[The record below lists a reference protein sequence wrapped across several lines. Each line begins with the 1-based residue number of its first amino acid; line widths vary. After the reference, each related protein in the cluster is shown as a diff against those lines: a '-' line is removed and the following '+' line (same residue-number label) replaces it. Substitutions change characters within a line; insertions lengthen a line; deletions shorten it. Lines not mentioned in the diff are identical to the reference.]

1 MMIPQ
6 ILIVE
11 DEQRVADLLKV
22 GIEEHGYE
30 VMVAYDGMMGLQLF
44 NKYDFKLIIS
54 DIILPK
60 LDGFDLCKEIR
71 TKNKHVPI
79 LMLTALGTTDD
90 KLEGFDVGA
99 DDYMVKPFDLR
110 ELVARMKVL
119 LKRNSSQIDENEGKA
134 VDIVYADLQ
143 INPNLHECKRG
154 GVAIKLTPKEY
165 NLLKYMMLHSDRII
179 PRTEIAEKVWG
190 THFDTGTN
198 FIDVYINYL
207 RKKID
212 RSFPVKLIHT
222 KPGIGFVL
230 TDKHVL

>member
-1 MMIPQ
+1 MIPQ

-119 LKRNSSQIDENEGKA
+119 LKRNSSQIDESEGNA
-134 VDIVYADLQ
+134 VDIV
-143 INPNLHECKRG
+143 
-154 GVAIKLTPKEY
+154 
-165 NLLKYMMLHSDRII
+165 
-179 PRTEIAEKVWG
+179 
-190 THFDTGTN
+190 
-198 FIDVYINYL
+198 
-207 RKKID
+207 
-212 RSFPVKLIHT
+212 
-222 KPGIGFVL
+222 
-230 TDKHVL
+230 